1 MAADL
6 LVSEIVQAYGAY
18 YLNSGQNLNNII
30 KILTQ
35 GSVTPTHMTP
45 IKTDNDVY
53 RMASFDIGPIV
64 QPFKKSWTP
73 TDPGEFHPQ
82 EIRKRRMK
90 VDLDIWPD
98 DIKVP
103 GWVSWQGK
111 IFPVKIGL

>member
-64 QPFKKSWTP
+64 QPFKNRGPRP
-73 TDPGEFHPQ
+73 TRESSIP
-82 EIRKRRMK
+82 KRS
-90 VDLDIWPD
+90 
-98 DIKVP
+98 
-103 GWVSWQGK
+103 GNAG
-111 IFPVKIGL
+111 

>member
-30 KILTQ
+30 KILSQ

-53 RMASFDIGPIV
+53 RMA
-64 QPFKKSWTP
+64 
-73 TDPGEFHPQ
+73 
-82 EIRKRRMK
+82 
-90 VDLDIWPD
+90 
-98 DIKVP
+98 
-103 GWVSWQGK
+103 
-111 IFPVKIGL
+111 